1 MKMSK
6 TFAAVLSGALVL
18 GLMAGCG
25 NSGTNSGTNSG
36 KQGGE
41 SEGQNA
47 KIAFAIWDSKQQAV
61 MQQMADAYEKE
72 HKNVKIDIQLT
83 PYKGGEYWT
92 KLEAGMAGG
101 NAPDVM
107 WLNALHAESYVDGGM
122 LLKLTDKVKSSG
134 LDLDKNFPKA
144 VIDLYRLNGEVYAIP
159 KDFDTNAVWY
169 NKEIFD
175 KAKMPYPK
183 EGWTWDE
190 MVEMAE
196 KLTDK
201 AQGIYG
207 VAAPLDFQTCYY
219 NTIFANGGWILNAD
233 KTESGYADPRT
244 QEGIQCWVDLINKGI
259 SPTLAQM
266 TDTSADVMF
275 ESGKLAMCWAGSYMT
290 PEYAN
295 NDVVKDKIDLVALP
309 SFHGKEANVLHGLGY
324 AVYANSKNKDAA
336 TDFVIW
342 LGGEEANKIQGD
354 GGVVIAARN
363 DCQALFAKTHPNYNL
378 KAYTDKAAIATPL
391 PVCLK
396 ASEMY
401 DIESQNLKRAYAGEI
416 SVKEACD
423 KAAAEVNAILK

>member
-1 MKMSK
+1 MKMK
-6 TFAAVLSGALVL
+6 KMMAVSLSGLLAMTF
-18 GLMAGCG
+18 MAGCG
-25 NSGTNSGTNSG
+25 KT
-36 KQGGE
+36 QG
-41 SEGQNA
+41 SEGKSSEGKTTQL
-47 KIAFAIWDSKQQAV
+47 AFAIWDSKQQAA
-61 MQQMADAYEKE
+61 MQKMAEAYTKE
-72 HKNVKIDIQLT
+72 HPNVKIDVQLT

-92 KLEAGMAGG
+92 KLEAAMAGG
-101 NAPDVM
+101 TAPDVM

-122 LLKLTDKVKSSG
+122 LLPLTEKIKEVG
-134 LDLDKNFPKA
+134 LDLDANFPKA
-144 VIDLYRLNGEVYAIP
+144 VIDLYRLKGDVYAMP

-175 KAKMPYPK
+175 KAGIAYPK
-183 EGWTWDE
+183 DGWTWDQ
-190 MVEMAE
+190 MVEIAK

-201 AQGIYG
+201 DKGIYG

-219 NTIFANGGWILNAD
+219 NTIFANGGWILNKD
-233 KTESGYADPRT
+233 KTESGYADPKT
-244 QEGIQCWVDLINKGI
+244 QEGIQCWIDLINEGI

-290 PEYAN
+290 PEYVN

-309 SFHGKEANVLHGLGY
+309 SFKGKEANVLHGLGY
-324 AVYANSKNKDAA
+324 AVYKNTKHKAEA
-336 TDFVIW
+336 LDFVMW
-342 LGGEEANKIQGD
+342 LGSEEANKIQGEA
-354 GGVVIAARN
+354 GVVIAARN
-363 DCQALFAKTHPNYNL
+363 DCQNLFAKAHPKYNL

-396 ASEMY
+396 ASELY

-423 KAAAEVNAILK
+423 KCAQEVNAILK